1 MILLD
6 HLPILD
12 TTGHETARVLLRR
25 MYQQHFG
32 KEMPEIVCEERGKP
46 RFADGSIHFSITHT
60 PHHAFCVLSD
70 IPVGIDAE
78 EVQRVINPRLAE
90 KILSPAEKIRYAASD
105 HPSEALLRL
114 WVLKEAQ
121 VKCTGEGLRGY
132 PNHTDFS
139 PEDPRIQILEG
150 CFVAIIQKEEPYAI

>member
-1 MILLD
+1 MIQLA
-6 HLPILD
+6 HLPILNS
-12 TTGHETARVLLRR
+12 TGHETARTLLRR
-25 MYQQHFG
+25 MYREHFG
-32 KEMPEIVCEERGKP
+32 TEMPEIVCEERGKP
-46 RFADGSIHFSITHT
+46 RFSDGSIHFSITHT

-70 IPVGIDAE
+70 VPVGIDAE
-78 EVQRVINPRLAE
+78 EIDRVINPRLAE
-90 KILSPAEKIRYAASD
+90 KILSPAEKIRYDAAANQ
-105 HPSEALLRL
+105 PEALLRL

-150 CFVAIIQKEEPYAI
+150 CFVAIIQKEEPYAL